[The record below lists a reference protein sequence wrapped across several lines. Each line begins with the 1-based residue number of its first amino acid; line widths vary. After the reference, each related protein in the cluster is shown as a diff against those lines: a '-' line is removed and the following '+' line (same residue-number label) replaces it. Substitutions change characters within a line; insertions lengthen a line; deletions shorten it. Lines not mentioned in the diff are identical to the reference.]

1 MIERKGRSKKPA
13 DGNGNGGELEPKF
26 DLLTNN
32 GNWRLI
38 FTTGD
43 VKTQKK
49 IGGKISYVP
58 IKAVQVS
65 AWCVMPRP

>member
-1 MIERKGRSKKPA
+1 ME
-13 DGNGNGGELEPKF
+13 GEGSQPKF
-26 DLLTNN
+26 DLLTTN

-49 IGGKISYVP
+49 IGGKLTYVP
-58 IKAVQVS
+58 IKAVQASVS
-65 AWCVMPRP
+65 WYPYRAIVAESTMTLAR